1 MSFLGIRSMARAV
14 AIPVR
19 LVLFRRWQRGQSVSQ
34 IAAALALRPR
44 TVRHLIQRWRA
55 EEVEALQPAYER
67 CGGQHPW
74 PDSEIF
80 DLALNLRRQHP
91 SWGAGYIR
99 VQLQETLPRRRLP
112 STRTLQRWFARAGLG
127 PAPAGVKPASHQPR
141 ARAAHEVWEVDAVER
156 LRLGDGSSASW
167 LRITDEFTGAV
178 LHTKVFPIGRFSQV
192 GAAAVQTE
200 LKKAFTRWGRPQSLR
215 VDNGPPWGSKGD
227 LPTPLALWLVG
238 LQVRVIWNPP
248 RQPKKNAVVER
259 TQGVSRR
266 WVEPQ
271 TCASAHE
278 LQQRLAHA
286 DYIQREKYPSIGGR
300 SRLESYPQLAH
311 AKRRYRAGWER
322 SHWSLRAVFEC
333 LSEYAVPRRVDQNG
347 EVWMYDRAHW
357 VGKGWIGQ
365 TVYVTVDPQTQEWI
379 YQDERGGV
387 IRRQAAKDLT
397 RERVSNIQLGRGHK

>member
-1 MSFLGIRSMARAV
+1 MGPMARAIAV
-14 AIPVR
+14 PVR
-19 LVLFRRWQRGQSVSQ
+19 LVVFRRWQRGQSAGA

-44 TVRHLIQRWRA
+44 TVRHLVRRWRA
-55 EEVEALQPAYER
+55 GERQALQPAYGR

-74 PDSEIF
+74 PDREVF
-80 DLALNLRRQHP
+80 ELAVNLRRQHP

-99 VQLQETLPRRRLP
+99 VQLREARPRHPLP

-127 PAPAGVKPASHQPR
+127 PAPAGAKPASHQRR
-141 ARAAHEVWEVDAVER
+141 ARQAHEVWQVDAVER
-156 LRLGDGSSASW
+156 LRLRDGSQASW
-167 LRITDEFTGAV
+167 LRIADEFTGAV
-178 LHTKVFPIGRFSQV
+178 LHTKVFPIGHFSQV
-192 GAAAVQTE
+192 GARAVQAE
-200 LKKAFTRWGRPQSLR
+200 LKEAFTRWGRPQCLR

-238 LQVRVIWNPP
+238 LEVGVIWNPP

-271 TCASAHE
+271 TCASAAE
-278 LQQRLAHA
+278 LQQRLEHA
-286 DYIQREKYPSIGGR
+286 DRVQREQDPSIAGR

-311 AKRRYRAGWER
+311 AKRRYRADWER
-322 SHWSLRAVFEC
+322 RHWRLRAVFEC
-333 LSEYAVPRRVDQNG
+333 LSDYAVPRRVDQNG

-357 VGKGWIGQ
+357 VGKGWVGQ

-387 IRRQAAKDLT
+387 IRRQAARDLT
-397 RERVSNIQLGRGHK
+397 RERIMTIRLGRGHT